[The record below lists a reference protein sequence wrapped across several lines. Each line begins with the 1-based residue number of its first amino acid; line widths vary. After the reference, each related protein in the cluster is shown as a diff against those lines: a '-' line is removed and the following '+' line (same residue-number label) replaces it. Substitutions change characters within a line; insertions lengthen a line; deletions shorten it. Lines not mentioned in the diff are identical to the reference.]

1 MRFAEEIL
9 LMLLDE
15 KTGYFIPI
23 PEWKMSCV
31 LAGGVLMDLALENRI
46 DTDVGTLTLIDSTP
60 TGDKLLDSTLAE
72 IARETEVHSPQFWV
86 ERIARNAGSINTEAL
101 ERLSKIGIL
110 DADEGGFW
118 NLSSKVARS
127 GRYPLMDGRAGEEIK
142 SRIMRTLL
150 DDEIPDPRD
159 IAIIGLMHSCGGIR
173 AMLEP
178 EEYEEAEER
187 IELLSKMD
195 LIGQNIGAAV
205 QSSYRPPESM
215 RTVRHRAMP
224 VIGLKDLILSK
235 TFRARDLPKFFAE
248 QAQKH
253 GPVFELRAGGRNMVV
268 LASAELNHWF
278 SQKGRLHVRSQDF
291 IADFQ
296 KTWGTGRSIA
306 SMDGADHFRMRKM
319 VRAGNSRAV
328 VEDRLDELLA
338 MARGHFDWWGIGNP
352 VRGEMACQRMIGEQV
367 SNLSVSIAPA
377 DILDDLLKYEYRALL
392 VTVHKMLPHFMLHT
406 PAMKRALGRVLE
418 LYAQIHA
425 SHTPAQRAGKRRDL
439 VDDLMD
445 LHYSDPQFLPETDLG
460 FAFIAPIIAGHYLGS
475 EMSFAIYRMLTQPDV
490 RKQLVAEADA
500 LFADGDPTGKD
511 LDVSAIDVTHRF
523 IMETLRLHPVI
534 PMHLRTVMNGFE
546 VEGYKVPPNTT
557 LLVAFTASHFD
568 ERFFKDPLKFDIDR
582 FAPPQ
587 SEHKQYQGAYA
598 PFGIG
603 THTCGGAR
611 WSELQLAMN
620 LMLMAHHLEL
630 ELDPKNYKL
639 GINPLPKMSTDKKFG
654 FRVVRHRHP
663 FEATKTA
670 YHGKKLI

>member
-46 DTDVGTLTLIDSTP
+46 DTDVGSLTLIDATP
-60 TGDKLLDSTLAE
+60 TGDNLLDPTLEE
-72 IARETEVHSPQFWV
+72 IAKETDSHTPQFWV
-86 ERIARNAGSINTEAL
+86 ERIARNADAINTEAL
-101 ERLSKIGIL
+101 DRLSKIGIL
-110 DADEGGFW
+110 DADEAGFW

-127 GRYPLMDGRAGEEIK
+127 GRYPLMDGRTGEEIK
-142 SRIMRTLL
+142 GRIMRTLL

-173 AMLEP
+173 AMMEP
-178 EEYEEAEER
+178 EDYELAEER
-187 IELLSKMD
+187 VELLSKMD

-224 VIGLKDLILSK
+224 VIGLKDMLLSK

-253 GPVFELRAGGRNMVV
+253 GPVFELRAGGRKMII

-291 IADFQ
+291 IAEFQ
-296 KTWGTGRSIA
+296 HTWGTGRSIA

-328 VEDRLDELLA
+328 IEDRLDELLA
-338 MARGHFDWWGIGNP
+338 MARGHFDWWGIGNT
-352 VRGEMACQRMIGEQV
+352 VRTEMACQRMIGEQV
-367 SNLSVSIAPA
+367 SNLSVSVAPA

-392 VTVHKMLPHFMLHT
+392 VTVVKILPRFMLQT

-475 EMSFAIYRMLTQPDV
+475 EMSFSIYEMLMNPDV
-490 RKQLVAEADA
+490 RERIVAEADA
-500 LFADGDPTGKD
+500 LFANGDPTGED

-546 VEGYKVPPNTT
+546 VEGYKVPPNST
-557 LLVAFTASHFD
+557 LMVAFTASHFD

-582 FAPPQ
+582 FAPPR
-587 SEHKQYQGAYA
+587 SEHKQYPGAYV

-630 ELDPKNYKL
+630 EMDPKNYKL
-639 GINPLPKMSTDKKFG
+639 GINPVPKMSPDKKFG
-654 FRVVRHRHP
+654 FRVVRHRNP
-663 FEATKTA
+663 FEATETA
-670 YHGKKLI
+670 YHGRKLN

>member
-46 DTDVGTLTLIDSTP
+46 DTDVETLTLIDSTP
-60 TGDKLLDSTLAE
+60 TGDELLDSTLEE
-72 IARETEVHSPQFWV
+72 IAKETGAYSPQYWV
-86 ERIARNAGSINTEAL
+86 ERIARHADEINTKAL
-101 ERLSKIGIL
+101 NRLSRKGIL
-110 DADEGGFW
+110 DTDEGGFW

-127 GRYPLMDGRAGEEIK
+127 GRYPLVDGRTGEEIK

-173 AMLEP
+173 AIL
-178 EEYEEAEER
+178 EAEEFEQAEDR

-224 VIGLKDLILSK
+224 VVGPIDMLFSK
-235 TFRARDLPKFFAE
+235 SFRARDLPKFFAE
-248 QAQKH
+248 QAKKH
-253 GPVFELRAGGRNMVV
+253 GPVFEFKGGRRKMIV
-268 LASAELNHWF
+268 LASAKTNHWF
-278 SQKGRLHVRSQDF
+278 SRKGRLHVRSQDF
-291 IADFQ
+291 IEDFQ
-296 KTWGTGRSIA
+296 RTWGTGRSIA

-328 VEDRLDELLA
+328 VEDRLDEVLA
-338 MARGHFDWWGIGNP
+338 LARKHFHRWGLRQA

-377 DILDDLLKYEYRALL
+377 DILDDLLKYEYRALM
-392 VTVHKMLPHFMLHT
+392 VTVHRFLPHFLLRT
-406 PAMKRALGRVLE
+406 PPMKRALKRVLD
-418 LYAQIHA
+418 LYSQIHA

-445 LHYSDPQFLPETDLG
+445 LHQADPQFLPETDLG

-475 EMSFAIYRMLTQPDV
+475 ETAFAIYEMLNNPDIAK
-490 RKQLVAEADA
+490 RITAEADA
-500 LFADGDPTGKD
+500 LFANGDPTAAD

-523 IMETLRLHPVI
+523 IMETMRMHPVI
-534 PMHLRTVMNGFE
+534 PVHLRKVMNGFDI
-546 VEGYKVPPNTT
+546 EGCNVPPHTT
-557 LLVAFTASHFD
+557 LMVAFTAAHFD
-568 ERFFKDPLKFDIDR
+568 ESIFKDPDSFDIER
-582 FAPPQ
+582 FAPPRE
-587 SEHKQYQGAYA
+587 EHKQHIGAYV

-611 WSELQLAMN
+611 WSELQMAVN
-620 LMLMAHHLEL
+620 LLLIAHHLEL
-630 ELDPKNYKL
+630 EFDPKNYKL
-639 GINPLPKMSTDKKFG
+639 GINPVPKMSPDKKFG

-663 FEATKTA
+663 FEAPTSA
-670 YHGKKLI
+670 

>member
-46 DTDVGTLTLIDSTP
+46 DTDVGALTLIDSTP
-60 TGDKLLDSTLAE
+60 TGDDLLDPTLEE
-72 IARETEVHSPQFWV
+72 IAKETETHPPQFWV
-86 ERIARNAGSINTEAL
+86 ERIARNADAINTMAL
-101 ERLSKIGIL
+101 GRLSEIGIL

-118 NLSSKVARS
+118 NLSSKIVRS
-127 GRYPLMDGRAGEEIK
+127 GRYPLVDGRTGEEIK

-173 AMLEP
+173 AMMEP

-187 IELLSKMD
+187 VELLSKMD
-195 LIGQNIGAAV
+195 LIGQNIGIAV

-224 VIGLKDLILSK
+224 VIGLKDMLLSK
-235 TFRARDLPKFFAE
+235 TFRARDLPRFFAE

-253 GPVFELRAGGRNMVV
+253 GPVFRLKAGGRDMVI
-268 LASAELNHWF
+268 LASAEQNHWF

-296 KTWGTGRSIA
+296 HTWGTGRSIA

-328 VEDRLDELLA
+328 VEDRLGEVLT
-338 MARGHFDWWGIGNP
+338 MARGHFDLWGIGKG

-367 SNLSVSIAPA
+367 ANLSVSIAPA
-377 DILDDLLKYEYRALL
+377 DTLDDLLKYEYRALL
-392 VTVHKMLPHFMLHT
+392 VTVYKILPHFMLRT
-406 PAMKRALGRVLE
+406 PAMKRALERVLE

-439 VDDLMD
+439 ADDLMD

-475 EMSFAIYRMLTQPDV
+475 EMSFAIYEMLANPDV
-490 RKQLVAEADA
+490 QKRIAAEADA
-500 LFADGDPTGKD
+500 LFADGDPTGEDVD
-511 LDVSAIDVTHRF
+511 LSAIDVTHRF

-534 PMHLRTVMNGFE
+534 PMHLRTVTNGFE
-546 VEGYKVPPNTT
+546 VEGYKVPPNSI
-557 LLVAFTASHFD
+557 LMIAFTAPHFD
-568 ERFFKDPLKFDIDR
+568 EKFFKNPLTFDIDR
-582 FAPPQ
+582 FAPPR
-587 SEHKQYQGAYA
+587 SEHKQYPGAYA

-630 ELDPKNYKL
+630 EMDPKRYKL
-639 GINPLPKMSTDKKFG
+639 GLNPLPKMSPDKRFG

-663 FEATKTA
+663 FKARKTA
-670 YHGKKLI
+670 YHPKSH